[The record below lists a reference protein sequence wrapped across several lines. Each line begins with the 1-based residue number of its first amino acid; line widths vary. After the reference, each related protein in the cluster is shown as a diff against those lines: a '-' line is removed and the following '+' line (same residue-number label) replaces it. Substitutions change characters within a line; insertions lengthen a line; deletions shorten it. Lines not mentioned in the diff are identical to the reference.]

1 MSRSFELLQQVDRNK
16 GLFQTA
22 VRLPLPPAA
31 KPAVEDRAPEV
42 QAPKDGI
49 TEERVVEER
58 AKEEPVGNG
67 PSSRVAP
74 PRWLASLRAVSERLG
89 IRSFAHRR
97 NGGGQLNLRAMT
109 LQEENKLVQRLFF
122 STDAGGNHVIVFS
135 GVENGRAS
143 ARVCARVAEK
153 LAAQV
158 QSSVC
163 VVDANLQSPALHCHF
178 NVRNNSGLSE
188 ALLQGGPARLYAQ
201 QLTTRNLW
209 LIPGGLAGAKAWTLL
224 NPDRVRIW
232 FEELRTQFEYVLIHA
247 PSTNE
252 SAHSILLG
260 QSADGVIFVVEAN
273 STRRETAL
281 HLKQRFEEANVQVL
295 GVVLNNR
302 TFPLPESVY
311 RRL

>member
-1 MSRSFELLQQVDRNK
+1 MSRSFELLQQVERHK

-22 VRLPLPPAA
+22 VRLPSPPAA
-31 KPAVEDRAPEV
+31 KPVVEDRASEERT
-42 QAPKDGI
+42 PKYRI
-49 TEERVVEER
+49 TKERVVEER
-58 AKEEPVGNG
+58 VKEEPVSNG
-67 PSSRVAP
+67 PSLRVAP
-74 PRWLASLRAVSERLG
+74 SQWLASLRAVSERLG
-89 IRSFAHRR
+89 IRSPAHRR
-97 NGGGQLNLRAMT
+97 NSGGQLKLRDMA

-122 STDAGGNHVIVFS
+122 STDASANHVIVFS
-135 GVENGRAS
+135 GVEDGGGGG
-143 ARVCARVAEK
+143 RVCARVAEI

-158 QSSVC
+158 QGSVC
-163 VVDANLQSPALHCHF
+163 VVDANLHSPTLHDHF
-178 NVRNNSGLSE
+178 GAGNNSGLSE
-188 ALLQGGPARLYAQ
+188 ALLQGGPVRLYAQ
-201 QLTTRNLW
+201 QLTPENLW
-209 LIPGGLAGAKAWTLL
+209 LIPGGVAGEKSWTLL
-224 NPDRVRIW
+224 NPDRVRMW
-232 FEELRTQFEYVLIHA
+232 FEELRTEFEYVLIHA
-247 PSTNE
+247 PSMNE